1 MNTSMLSMENEMTSD
16 MEEFATN
23 ITGVVSDLDGV
34 ATNLT
39 GLTSDFTD
47 LQMELDENLQKISK
61 NFSLL
66 FPSDNGTFCKYLLFF
81 WLFSYTK
88 VILQM

>member
-23 ITGVVSDLDGV
+23 LTDVV
-34 ATNLT
+34 
-39 GLTSDFTD
+39 SDFTD
-47 LQMELDENLQKISK
+47 LKMELDENMQKISK

-81 WLFSYTK
+81 DYLVTYTK
-88 VILQM
+88 VILQT